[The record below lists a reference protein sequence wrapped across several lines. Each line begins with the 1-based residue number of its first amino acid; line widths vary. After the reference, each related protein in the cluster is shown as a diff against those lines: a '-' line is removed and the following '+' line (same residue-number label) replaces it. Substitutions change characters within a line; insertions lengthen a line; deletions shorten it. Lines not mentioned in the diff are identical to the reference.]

1 MITMTDKDVV
11 EFQKKHFELANER
24 NLVDEMR
31 RIEQVKYEDAYG
43 QGFKDAAESLPPSM
57 LLRPLDVFVC
67 EQGGITKAAKIL
79 GLSPQGLV
87 CMRKAKK
94 QVFIDEKERKVYS
107 LLREY

>member
-1 MITMTDKDVV
+1 MITMTGKDVV

-24 NLVDEMR
+24 NFVDEMR
-31 RIEQVKYEDAYG
+31 SIEQVKYEEAYMRG
-43 QGFKDAAESLPPSM
+43 LKDAAESLPPSM
-57 LLRPLDVFVC
+57 LLRPLEVFVC

-94 QVFIDEKERKVYS
+94 PVFVDEQDRKVYG